1 MEHRNEILNEIH
13 VAKING
19 NEFVAGLMWQPLQR
33 QRAHMAE
40 AREIGKQL
48 KMDIVSIREGETMVQ
63 AGFVQKG
70 NGVHKGMYS
79 LATALA
85 GHIPHQSWI
94 GAFELP
100 GECYALVAVH
110 NGLIVPGCDVVGGKD
125 EIRNLL
131 IEKDSQRKGLSFAQ
145 VYHPDDFEYRG
156 QALDLEEALR
166 PSNLRKE
173 YKLKQLTFGMS
184 KQELVVACCVAALV
198 VAGSVGYWQ
207 WSAYQEKLARQEAAR
222 QELLRQQQL
231 AELAAKSASSPE
243 AQALD
248 HPWASM
254 PGITDFLNACQG
266 AINSLP
272 LSIGGWLFE
281 SSICTSTT
289 LEAVYS
295 RTGSTTFTD
304 FQEEAATRFAAPAVL
319 LEEGER
325 AGLGD
330 EISIGAGGDDELMSV
345 DDMRAQFT
353 SHLQRLDVKPVIV
366 EVEPPAAPAT
376 EQLPGQPAPPA
387 PPPPAW
393 KKFTFTI
400 SQTQYPPETLF
411 SEFSLPGV
419 RLTETALTMQR
430 EDTQLNWNI
439 KGEIY
444 AR

>member
-1 MEHRNEILNEIH
+1 MEHHNEILNEIH

-19 NEFVAGLMWQPLQR
+19 NEFVTGLMWQPLQR

-40 AREIGKQL
+40 ARLIGKQL
-48 KMDIVSIREGETMVQ
+48 KMDIVSIREGETLVQ

-100 GECYALVAVH
+100 GGYYALVAVH
-110 NGLIVPGCDVVGGKD
+110 NGLIVPGCDVVGSKA

-131 IEKDSQRKGLSFAQ
+131 VEKDSQLKGLTFDR
-145 VYHPDDFEYRG
+145 VFHPNDFDYRG
-156 QALDLEEALR
+156 QAIDLEEALR

-184 KQELVVACCVAALV
+184 KQELVVAACVAA
-198 VAGSVGYWQ
+198 VALTAGGGYWQ
-207 WSAYQEKLARQEAAR
+207 WTAYKERLARQEAAR
-222 QELLRQQQL
+222 LQMEQERKQ
-231 AELAAKSASSPE
+231 AELAAKSASNPSL
-243 AQALD
+243 QALA

-254 PGITDFLNACQG
+254 PGTSDFLNACSG
-266 AINSLP
+266 SINSLP

-289 LEAVYS
+289 MEAVYG
-295 RTGSTTFTD
+295 RTEATTIAD
-304 FQEEAATRFAAPAVL
+304 FQQEASGRFSAPAVI
-319 LEEGER
+319 LENGQR
-325 AGLGD
+325 AGVAD
-330 EISIGAGGDDELMSV
+330 EISIGAGGDDELLSV
-345 DDMRAQFT
+345 DDMRAKFT
-353 SHLQRLDVKPVIV
+353 SHLQRLDLKPEIV
-366 EVEPPAAPAT
+366 EVPPPAVPV
-376 EQLPGQPAPPA
+376 EQTLPGQEVPPP

-393 KKFTFTI
+393 KQFAFTI
-400 SQTQYPPETLF
+400 SQTHYTPETLF
-411 SEFSLPGV
+411 SDLALPGV
-419 RLTETALTMQR
+419 RLTEVSVTLQR
-430 EDTQLNWNI
+430 EDTRLIWKI
-439 KGEIY
+439 KGDIY